1 MRLGTKVSSF
11 YNFLGGK
18 NMEFREFSNPEERDY
33 DINSSNND
41 NYSSNSQSVQD
52 TNKYYMQLFD
62 LIGILEDFEES
73 ELIENYGI
81 TMQEYLNPTAETIKK
96 VSEKLNSMQNGR
108 SR

>member
-1 MRLGTKVSSF
+1 
-11 YNFLGGK
+11 
-18 NMEFREFSNPEERDY
+18 MEFREFSNPEGRDY
-33 DINSSNND
+33 DINSSLNDD
-41 NYSSNSQSVQD
+41 NYSSNSQSIQD
-52 TNKYYMQLFD
+52 ANKYYMQLFD

-96 VSEKLNSMQNGR
+96 VSEKLNSMQNRR

>member
-1 MRLGTKVSSF
+1 
-11 YNFLGGK
+11 
-18 NMEFREFSNPEERDY
+18 MEFREFSNPEERDY
-33 DINSSNND
+33 DIISSLNANNSSNLQNIEED
-41 NYSSNSQSVQD
+41 NQ
-52 TNKYYMQLFD
+52 YYVQLFD

>member
-1 MRLGTKVSSF
+1 
-11 YNFLGGK
+11 
-18 NMEFREFSNPEERDY
+18 MEFREFGNPEERDY
-33 DINSSNND
+33 DINSNLNDD
-41 NYSSNSQSVQD
+41 NYSSNSQSIQD
-52 TNKYYMQLFD
+52 ANKYYMQLFD
-62 LIGILEDFEES
+62 LIGILEDFEEA

>member
-1 MRLGTKVSSF
+1 
-11 YNFLGGK
+11 
-18 NMEFREFSNPEERDY
+18 MEFREFSNPEERDY
-33 DINSSNND
+33 DINSSLNDD
-41 NYSSNSQSVQD
+41 NYSSNSQGVQD
-52 TNKYYMQLFD
+52 ANKYYMQLFD

-81 TMQEYLNPTAETIKK
+81 TRQEYLNPTAETIKK

>member
-1 MRLGTKVSSF
+1 
-11 YNFLGGK
+11 
-18 NMEFREFSNPEERDY
+18 MEFREFSNPEERDY
-33 DINSSNND
+33 DINSSNNY
-41 NYSSNSQSVQD
+41 NYSSNSRSVQD

>member
-1 MRLGTKVSSF
+1 
-11 YNFLGGK
+11 
-18 NMEFREFSNPEERDY
+18 MEFREFSNPEGRDY
-33 DINSSNND
+33 DINSSLNDD

-52 TNKYYMQLFD
+52 SNQYYMQLFD
-62 LIGILEDFEES
+62 LIGILEDIEES

-96 VSEKLNSMQNGR
+96 VSEKLNSMQNRR

>member
-1 MRLGTKVSSF
+1 
-11 YNFLGGK
+11 
-18 NMEFREFSNPEERDY
+18 MEFREFINPEGRDY
-33 DINSSNND
+33 DINSSLNDD
-41 NYSSNSQSVQD
+41 NYSSNSQSIQD
-52 TNKYYMQLFD
+52 ANKYYMQLFD

-96 VSEKLNSMQNGR
+96 VSEKLNSMQNRR

>member
-1 MRLGTKVSSF
+1 
-11 YNFLGGK
+11 
-18 NMEFREFSNPEERDY
+18 MEFREFSNPEERDY
-33 DINSSNND
+33 DIISSLNANNSSNLQNIEED
-41 NYSSNSQSVQD
+41 NQ
-52 TNKYYMQLFD
+52 YYVQLFD
-62 LIGILEDFEES
+62 LIGILEDFDEN

>member
-1 MRLGTKVSSF
+1 
-11 YNFLGGK
+11 
-18 NMEFREFSNPEERDY
+18 MEFREFSNPERRDY
-33 DINSSNND
+33 DINSSLNDD
-41 NYSSNSQSVQD
+41 NYSSNSQSIQHA
-52 TNKYYMQLFD
+52 NKYYMQLFD

>member
-1 MRLGTKVSSF
+1 
-11 YNFLGGK
+11 
-18 NMEFREFSNPEERDY
+18 MEFREFSNPEERDY
-33 DINSSNND
+33 DINSSLNDD